1 MASEAG
7 NEADNE
13 LDESAA
19 KAATVDFKP
28 RTGTGR
34 THRPSDRPAAAM
46 YAPQIARTATP
57 RIVNIPAGKG
67 VAATPRPPKA
77 PVLGS
82 KNRVGGLVARTQL
95 NGDAAYDADKSSMA
109 SSTWQPKDGPP
120 VCNGCGRMFCMGKAL
135 CWRQGD
141 GTPGWRRW
149 RPEAKAK

>member
-13 LDESAA
+13 LEESAT
-19 KAATVDFKP
+19 KAATADFKP

-34 THRPSDRPAAAM
+34 THRSSDRPVAAM
-46 YAPQIARTATP
+46 NAPQIARTATP
-57 RIVNIPAGKG
+57 RIVNIPAGRG
-67 VAATPRPPKA
+67 VAATLRPAKA
-77 PVLGS
+77 PVLES
-82 KNRVGGLVARTQL
+82 NKHVGGLDARTQR
-95 NGDAAYDADKSSMA
+95 GDAGYDADKSSMA

-120 VCNGCGRMFCMGKAL
+120 VCNGCGRLFCMGKTL

-149 RPEAKAK
+149 RPKTKAK